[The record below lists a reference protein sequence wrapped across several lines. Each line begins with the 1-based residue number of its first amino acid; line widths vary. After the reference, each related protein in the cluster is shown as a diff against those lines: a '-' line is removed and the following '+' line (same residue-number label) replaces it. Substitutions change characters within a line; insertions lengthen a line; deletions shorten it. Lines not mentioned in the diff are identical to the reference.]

1 MKRSFWIVGLLL
13 FVAGGAAGFFLAR
26 GLGSEAAS
34 HRHHTL
40 RQSGYRYI
48 NPLLECEIAQEYIQ
62 SGPLGSMKQKVAAL
76 IREKVAAGD
85 ARDVAVYFRDLHDGP
100 WFGINERA
108 EFSPASLMKI
118 PVMIGYLKMAETDPG
133 LLHRRLTFAGGE
145 DWTAMQNIKPSVT
158 IEQGKSYTVDDLL
171 FRMMAYS
178 DNNAWHLLFENIDYH
193 YLDQILAEVGVS
205 YDPDKEEDLMTVKSY
220 SSLLR
225 VLYNASY
232 LSKPLSEK
240 ALELLAHVEFKDGIV
255 AGIPAGVPVVSKYGE
270 RTLGSGNE
278 VKQLHEFGIVYYP
291 NNHYLLGIMTRG
303 NDFARLAGVLSDISR
318 LIYAEV
324 DHNAHTTRN

>member
-1 MKRSFWIVGLLL
+1 MKRSFWIIGVAL
-13 FVAGGAAGFFLAR
+13 FIAGGASGFFLAR
-26 GLGSEAAS
+26 NLEREAAS
-34 HRHHTL
+34 QRHHAL

-62 SGPLGSMKQKVAAL
+62 SGPLGSMKPKVSAL

-85 ARDVAVYFRDLHDGP
+85 VQEVAVYFRDLHDGP
-100 WFGINERA
+100 WFGINERSQ
-108 EFSPASLMKI
+108 FSPASLMKI
-118 PVMIGYLKMAETDPG
+118 PVMIGYLKMAEADPG
-133 LLHRRLTFAGGE
+133 LLQRRLTFGGGE

-158 IEQGKSYTVDDLL
+158 IEPGKSYTVDNLL
-171 FRMMAYS
+171 YRMMAYS
-178 DNNAWHLLFENIDYH
+178 DNNAWHLLFENIDYR
-193 YLDQILAEVGVS
+193 YLDTILAEVGVS

-232 LSKPLSEK
+232 LSKPLSER

-278 VKQLHEFGIVYYP
+278 IKQLHEFGIVYYP

-303 NDFARLAGVLSDISR
+303 NDFARLAGVLRDISG

>member
-1 MKRSFWIVGLLL
+1 MKRSFWIIGFLL

-26 GLGSEAAS
+26 SLGSEAAS

-40 RQSGYRYI
+40 RQAGYRYT

-85 ARDVAVYFRDLHDGP
+85 VQDVAVYFRDLHDGP
-100 WFGINERA
+100 WFGINEQA

-133 LLHRRLTFAGGE
+133 LLHRRFTFDGGE

-158 IEQGKSYTVDDLL
+158 IERGKSYTVDDLL

-193 YLDQILAEVGVS
+193 YLDRILSEVGVS